1 MTSSSS
7 AGRCRFD
14 MVVAAQD
21 AEVLFG
27 ACRSLRL
34 SALSLIHQAPACG
47 RIGCVARRA
56 LSLSSQRRKQGQP
69 ACNLY
74 NTHPILVRLASF

>member
-21 AEVLFG
+21 AEVLVW
-27 ACRSLRL
+27 RL
-34 SALSLIHQAPACG
+34 QIAEVESLIHQAPACG
-47 RIGCVARRA
+47 RVARRA

>member
-21 AEVLFG
+21 AEVLVW
-27 ACRSLRL
+27 RL
-34 SALSLIHQAPACG
+34 QIAEVERAVTNPSSSRVWPDWVCSPA
-47 RIGCVARRA
+47 RTLFEFATA
-56 LSLSSQRRKQGQP
+56 
-69 ACNLY
+69 
-74 NTHPILVRLASF
+74 